1 MTSLECQ
8 GGRSAVP
15 AGHEGAWQEWIHAL
29 GAFTGVW
36 AQGPG
41 IGLLFCDLLAGESLS
56 GN

>member
-15 AGHEGAWQEWIHAL
+15 AGHDGAWQEWIHAL